1 MAKLKRLTE
10 TGDAFVLGQRLAI
23 LQMRMSLGVGAI
35 SLKEDYLKIF
45 IKDAWEMVHTL
56 QQQAEELEKEF
67 DVKMEYFAGMRWAGT
82 KWALRKLGRGAD
94 GSEISARVFF
104 LFFPSSSSSLDVWN
118 RTPKVQ
124 NNEFRTLNFWND

>member
-67 DVKMEYFAGMRWAGT
+67 DVKMEYLRAFFAGMRWAGT
-82 KWALRKLGRGAD
+82 K
-94 GSEISARVFF
+94 
-104 LFFPSSSSSLDVWN
+104 
-118 RTPKVQ
+118 
-124 NNEFRTLNFWND
+124 